1 MCCLLT
7 SKFHIISCILWDLP
21 LIFYN
26 IFFIFCRFVL
36 LVLESARIEV
46 AVLLNELAYLK
57 YESSK
62 TSETDEAISQKQRN
76 LAILFSLI
84 EIIVKMISNASSS
97 EGMFPFS
104 CLFFVP
110 WASNFEA

>member
-1 MCCLLT
+1 M
-7 SKFHIISCILWDLP
+7 
-21 LIFYN
+21 
-26 IFFIFCRFVL
+26 L
-36 LVLESARIEV
+36 LVLESARVEV

-62 TSETDEAISQKQRN
+62 TSQTDEAICQKQRN

-84 EIIVKMISNASSS
+84 EKIIKMISNASSG

-104 CLFFVP
+104 CVLLFHGHQTRKLRVSVFSVSAIQC
-110 WASNFEA
+110 W

>member
-1 MCCLLT
+1 M
-7 SKFHIISCILWDLP
+7 SILGEDWLSDDCKIQDTQNVLP
-21 LIFYN
+21 VDK
-26 IFFIFCRFVL
+26 FVL

-62 TSETDEAISQKQRN
+62 TSQTHEAVSQKQRN

-84 EIIVKMISNASSS
+84 ERIIKMISNASSG
-97 EGMFPFS
+97 EGMFPS
-104 CLFFVP
+104 YCLFLVP
-110 WASNFEA
+110 L